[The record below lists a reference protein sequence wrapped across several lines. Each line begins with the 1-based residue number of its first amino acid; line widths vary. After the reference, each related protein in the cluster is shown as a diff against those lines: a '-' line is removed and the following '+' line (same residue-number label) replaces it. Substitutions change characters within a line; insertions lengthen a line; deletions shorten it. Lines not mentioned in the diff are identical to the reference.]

1 MEWTQLLRIALG
13 QFRIPPDLFWSLTP
27 YELGLI
33 MGRDF
38 MTSQINRA
46 ALAEL
51 EARFATT
58 GKECSDEPCATTER
72 L

>member
-1 MEWTQLLRIALG
+1 MEWPQLLRIALG
-13 QFRIPPDLFWSLTP
+13 HLRIPPDMFWSLTP

-33 MGRDF
+33 RGRDF
-38 MTSQINRA
+38 MTPQINRA

-58 GKECSDEPCATTER
+58 
-72 L
+72 